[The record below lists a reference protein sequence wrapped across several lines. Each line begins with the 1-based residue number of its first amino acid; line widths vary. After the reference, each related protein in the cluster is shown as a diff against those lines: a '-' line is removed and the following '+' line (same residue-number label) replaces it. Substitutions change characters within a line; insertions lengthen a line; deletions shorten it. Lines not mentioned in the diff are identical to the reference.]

1 MTEPKEVE
9 LTMSHES
16 MMKYAYLFGK
26 VDAVQHIRIE
36 AKKVFDDPNN
46 FIVKQDAYRELLDII
61 DEYVDKQI
69 KG

>member
-1 MTEPKEVE
+1 MTEPKEQ
-9 LTMSHES
+9 LKMSQES
-16 MMKYAYLFGK
+16 LLKYTYLYGK
-26 VDAVQHIRIE
+26 VDAVQHIRAE